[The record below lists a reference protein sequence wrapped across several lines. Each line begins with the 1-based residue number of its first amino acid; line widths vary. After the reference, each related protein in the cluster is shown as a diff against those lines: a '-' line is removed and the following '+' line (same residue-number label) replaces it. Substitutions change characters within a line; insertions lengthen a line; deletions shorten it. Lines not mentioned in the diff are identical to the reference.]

1 MFICRPPLVC
11 PPPSDFLQLFDSY
24 QTFQEPQTSNSGK
37 SSRSVCV
44 FSTCADVNAAAGESV
59 SASQELP
66 GGKPADAFRSS
77 SVLQGFVCRMSFSL

>member
-37 SSRSVCV
+37 SSVRLC
-44 FSTCADVNAAAGESV
+44 FLKYADVNAAAGESV

-66 GGKPADAFRSS
+66 GGKPADPFRRR